1 MYESPTS
8 SHFCENY
15 PIVLVPDLANGRMMV
30 TMSVQHP
37 TVLVVDDDPGNIA
50 VIGDLLRSDYQVKV
64 ANSGTRALQLARQDP
79 VPALILLD
87 VMMPDMDGYQVL
99 EQLKSNSITRDIPV
113 IFVTALDSQK
123 DQLSGF
129 RLGAVDYITKPIMP
143 QVMLARV
150 HTHLELKTARDRL
163 ADQNAWLEAEV
174 SRRMAENDLTQLV
187 SVRALAHLA
196 ETRDK
201 ETGNHILRT
210 QAYVH
215 TLAQRLRNHR
225 RFRKLLDDHYIEVLT
240 RSAPLHDI
248 GKVGIPDN
256 ILQKPGPLT
265 PDEWEI
271 MKTHAALGA
280 QAIEQAER
288 DIEQPVE
295 FLAVAKEIAHWHHER
310 WDGSGY
316 PDNLAGDAIPVSARL
331 MAVAD
336 VFDALITERV
346 YKPAMSME
354 KAREIITQGRAKHFD
369 PDVVD
374 AFLQEFATFRDV
386 ASRYQDT
393 SGGKLP

>member
-1 MYESPTS
+1 M
-8 SHFCENY
+8 
-15 PIVLVPDLANGRMMV
+15 RR
-30 TMSVQHP
+30 MSVQHA
-37 TVLVVDDDPGNIA
+37 TILVVDDDPGNIA
-50 VIGDLLRSDYQVKV
+50 VIGDLLRPDYQVKV
-64 ANSGTRALQLARQDP
+64 ANSGGRALQLAAQEPIPD
-79 VPALILLD
+79 LILLD

-99 EQLKSNSITRDIPV
+99 EKLKLNSSTCGIPV
-113 IFVTALDSQK
+113 IFVTALDSQH
-123 DQLSGF
+123 DQVSGF
-129 RLGAVDYITKPIMP
+129 RLGAVDYITKPILP

-150 HTHLELKTARDRL
+150 NTHLELKSARDRL
-163 ADQNAWLEAEV
+163 ANQNAWLEAEV
-174 SRRMAENDLTQLV
+174 SRRMAENDLIQLV

-215 TLAQRLRNHR
+215 ALAQRLRNHH
-225 RFRKLLDDHYIEVLT
+225 RFNKLLDDHYIEILT

-265 PDEWEI
+265 PAEWEI
-271 MKTHAALGA
+271 MKTHAVLGA
-280 QAIEQAER
+280 QAIEQAEQ

-316 PDNLAGDAIPVSARL
+316 PDGLAGDTIPVSARL
-331 MAVAD
+331 MSVAD

-346 YKPAMSME
+346 YKPAMSM
-354 KAREIITQGRAKHFD
+354 KNARTIIIQGRATHFD

-374 AFLQEFATFRDV
+374 AFLQEFSTFRTI
-386 ASRYQDT
+386 AARYRDAA
-393 SGGKLP
+393 P